1 MIRLVIVQTEEK
13 KTYFTVSFYQLLR
26 IKVSSNFIFLCN
38 ILFMG
43 FSLMHL
49 IILIGKVC
57 IYTQQVN
64 LTFKI

>member
-1 MIRLVIVQTEEK
+1 MIRLVTVQTEEK
-13 KTYFTVSFYQLLR
+13 KPYFTVSFYQLLR